1 MFKSKLY
8 WKVLANFGLLL
19 LILTAMTLLTLNILS
34 QIEGNFSLALG
45 DTKTLE
51 HIERVRRVLSDVPQ
65 AALDYA
71 FTGSKNAQMTYER
84 GLEEFNEALAVLQK
98 DLTDSISI
106 RSIKQVGENYRL
118 WLQNVG
124 NRLIILRDNNVSGK
138 EFETQ
143 LRSIVELEAQIQYIA
158 SARGFLREI
167 YQRKLSSQPLAIGRA
182 ASMSKDLGVFFSL
195 VNILL
200 ALFAVTLGI
209 VLTRSITKPVRLLKD
224 GTKNIMEGKF
234 EPITLNRSD
243 ELGELA
249 VAFNKMSVMLGNNYT
264 RLKAYSELVTTLNSL
279 ESIREVEYQSL
290 QLLCKNT
297 HSSVGA
303 LYLLSSETN
312 SLELAAGYG
321 LKGNGERVRQFQI
334 GEGIPGQCA
343 KEQRILEVNNISLAT
358 DFSVDTGLVDVPPKS
373 ILAVPIVF
381 QDKVLGVMVL
391 GSMDSYGEAER
402 EIINNSVPQ
411 LGVAIT
417 NAMNDEATRKLS
429 IEIAKRN
436 EELNHKNEELEKA
449 YRVKSDFLSSMSHEL
464 RTPLNSII
472 GFSSILLAPNSP
484 EPLTKDQKMAI
495 EKVLKNGRHL
505 LQLIND
511 ILDLSKLEAG
521 RMTLSVE
528 TDDVSSVLSNCVLT
542 VEPLLKS
549 KGLNLVEDVQP
560 DLPKLSTDIVK
571 IRQIIVN
578 LLSNAVKFTEK
589 GDITVKAWQAGNMVS
604 ISVKDSGIGIEKKNF
619 ELIFEEF
626 QQIDSSNTRKY
637 KGTGLGL
644 PIARRLARML
654 GGDLTVDSEYGKGST
669 FTLTIPPVISEKKTA
684 EEKKEAPKPA
694 PVPVSQFVPPPPTDG
709 TGKGVQ
715 ILCIDDDPDVIEI
728 LRKYLIPEGYSVAG
742 ALSGDEG
749 LVAAARLKPALIT
762 LDIMM
767 PKKDGWQVLRE
778 LKQNPGTRDIPVV
791 MHSIVDNKPL
801 AMSLGAVDLLAKP
814 TDPNRLLSVVK
825 QFCKSNDQYILVV
838 DDNEDFALAVKN
850 LMKADGL
857 EIKIATGGKK
867 ALEILKESKPAL
879 ILLDLLMPD
888 MDGFEVVKQ
897 LQANDAWKKIPV
909 VILTGKELSPHEL
922 AKLNN
927 QVTNYM
933 KKDDL
938 SQVELT
944 RTVKRIL
951 NLN

>member
-8 WKVLANFGLLL
+8 WKVFANFALLL
-19 LILTAMTLLTLNILS
+19 IILTAMTMLTLNILS
-34 QIEGNFSLALG
+34 QIQKNYTLALS
-45 DTKTLE
+45 DTKALASL
-51 HIERVRRVLSDVPQ
+51 ERVRSFLNDVPS
-65 AALDYA
+65 AATEYT
-71 FTGSKNAQMTYER
+71 FTGSKNAKVTYEN
-84 GLEEFNEALAVLQK
+84 GWKEFDLALSVLQK
-98 DLTDSISI
+98 DLVDSM
-106 RSIKQVGENYRL
+106 SIKTLSQVKGNYL
-118 WLQNVG
+118 MWLQNVG
-124 NRLIILRDNNVSGK
+124 DKMVLLRDRELSGK
-138 EFETQ
+138 EFESQ
-143 LRSIVELEAQIQYIA
+143 LRDLVALESQIQYMA
-158 SARGFLREI
+158 NARSLLREI
-167 YQRKLSSQPLAIGRA
+167 YQRRIALQPQAIERASGMSSE
-182 ASMSKDLGVFFSL
+182 LGVFIGFI
-195 VNILL
+195 NILL
-200 ALFAVTLGI
+200 ALFAVALGV
-209 VLTRSITKPVRLLKD
+209 VLTRSITKPVRLLKE
-224 GTKNIMEGKF
+224 GTQHIMEGKF
-234 EPITLNRSD
+234 DVISLNRTD

-249 VAFNKMSVMLGNNYT
+249 TAFNQMSTMLGNNYT
-264 RLKAYSELVTTLNSL
+264 KLRAYSELVTTLNSL
-279 ESIREVEYQSL
+279 ESIHEVESRSL
-290 QLLCKNT
+290 ELLCKNL
-297 HSSVGA
+297 HASVGA
-303 LYLLSSETN
+303 LYLLNNEIAQ
-312 SLELAAGYG
+312 LELVAGYG
-321 LKGNGERVRQFQI
+321 LKRNGELVKTVRF

-343 KEQRILEVNNISLAT
+343 KEQRILEVNEIPAT
-358 DFSVDTGLVDVPPKS
+358 SDFMIDTGLVEVAPRS
-373 ILAVPIVF
+373 IIAVPIIF
-381 QDKVLGVMVL
+381 QDKVLGVLVL
-391 GSMDSYGEAER
+391 GSTTSFVEAEMD
-402 EIINNSVPQ
+402 IINNSVPQ

-417 NAMNDEATRKLS
+417 NALNDEATRKLS
-429 IEIAKRN
+429 MEIAKRN
-436 EELNHKNEELEKA
+436 EELNSKNAELENA

-521 RMTLSVE
+521 RMSLSIE
-528 TDDVSSVLSNCVLT
+528 SDDIPSVISNCVLT
-542 VEPLLKS
+542 VEPLMKS
-549 KGLNLVEDVQP
+549 KNLNLVQDIAP
-560 DLPKLSTDIVK
+560 DLPRLSTDIVK

-578 LLSNAVKFTEK
+578 LLSNATKFTEK
-589 GDITVKAWQAGNMVS
+589 GDVTVRAWQTGEMVS
-604 ISVKDSGIGIEKKNF
+604 MSVKDSGIGIEKKNF
-619 ELIFEEF
+619 DLIFQEF

-669 FTLTIPPVISEKKTA
+669 FTLTIPPVVSEKKA
-684 EEKKEAPKPA
+684 PEEKKETPKPA
-694 PVPVSQFVPPPPTDG
+694 PVPVSQFVPPVAAAGST
-709 TGKGVQ
+709 KGVQ

-728 LRKYLIPEGYSVAG
+728 LRKYLVPEGYSVAG

-749 LVAAARLKPALIT
+749 LVAASRLKPALIT

-778 LKQNPGTRDIPVV
+778 LKANAATRDIPVV

-814 TDPNRLLSVVK
+814 TDPNRLLTLVK
-825 QFCKSNDQYILVV
+825 QFVKSTDQYILVV

-850 LMKADGL
+850 LMKHDGL
-857 EIKIATGGKK
+857 TIKVANGGKK

-888 MDGFEVVKQ
+888 MDGFEVVRQ
-897 LQANDAWKKIPV
+897 LQANEAWKRIPV
-909 VILTGKELSPHEL
+909 IILSGKELSPDEL
-922 AKLNN
+922 SKLNN
-927 QVTNYM
+927 QVTDYM

>member
-8 WKVLANFGLLL
+8 WKVFANFALLL
-19 LILTAMTLLTLNILS
+19 VILTAMTMLTLNILS
-34 QIEGNFSLALG
+34 QIQKNYSLALS
-45 DTKTLE
+45 DTKALGSL
-51 HIERVRRVLSDVPQ
+51 ERVRTFLNDVP
-65 AALDYA
+65 AAATEYA
-71 FTGSKNAQMTYER
+71 FTGSKSAKITYEN
-84 GLEEFNEALAVLQK
+84 GWKEFDLALSVLQK
-98 DLTDSISI
+98 DLNDSMSV
-106 RSIKQVGENYRL
+106 KALNQVKANYLL

-124 NRLIILRDNNVSGK
+124 DKMVLLRDQNISGK
-138 EFETQ
+138 EFEGQ
-143 LRSIVELEAQIQYIA
+143 LRDLVALESQIQYM
-158 SARGFLREI
+158 SNARSLLRDI
-167 YQRKLSSQPLAIGRA
+167 YQRKLALQPQAIERA
-182 ASMSKDLGVFFSL
+182 SGMSGELGVFIGFI
-195 VNILL
+195 NILL
-200 ALFAVTLGI
+200 ALFAVALGI
-209 VLTRSITKPVRLLKD
+209 VLTRSITKPVRLLKE
-224 GTKNIMEGKF
+224 GTQHIMEGKF
-234 EPITLNRSD
+234 DVISLNRTD

-249 VAFNKMSVMLGNNYT
+249 TAFNKMSTMLGNNYT
-264 RLKAYSELVTTLNSL
+264 KLKAYSELVTTLNSL
-279 ESIREVEYQSL
+279 ESIDEVEYRSL
-290 QLLCKNT
+290 ELLCKNL
-297 HSSVGA
+297 HASVGA
-303 LYLLSSETN
+303 LYLLN
-312 SLELAAGYG
+312 NDLGQLELVAGYG
-321 LKGNGERVRQFQI
+321 LKQNGQQIKTVRV

-343 KEQRILEVNNISLAT
+343 KEQRILQVNDIPANSG
-358 DFSVDTGLVDVPPKS
+358 FSIDTGLVEITPKH
-373 ILAVPIVF
+373 IIAVPIIF
-381 QDKVLGVMVL
+381 QDKVLGVLVL
-391 GSMDSYGEAER
+391 GSTSSFVEAEMD
-402 EIINNSVPQ
+402 IVNNSVPQ

-417 NAMNDEATRKLS
+417 NALNDEATRKLS
-429 IEIAKRN
+429 MEIAKRN
-436 EELNHKNEELEKA
+436 EELNSKNAELENA

-511 ILDLSKLEAG
+511 ILDLSKMEAG
-521 RMTLSVE
+521 RMSLSIE
-528 TDDVSSVLSNCVLT
+528 SDDIPSVISNCVLT
-542 VEPLLKS
+542 VEPLMKS
-549 KGLNLVEDVQP
+549 KNLNLVQDIVP
-560 DLPKLSTDIVK
+560 DLPRLSTDIVK

-578 LLSNAVKFTEK
+578 LLSNATKFTEK
-589 GDITVKAWQAGNMVS
+589 GDITVKAWQSGDMVS

-619 ELIFEEF
+619 DLIFQEF

-669 FTLTIPPVISEKKTA
+669 FILTIPPVVSEKNAA
-684 EEKKEAPKPA
+684 EEKKETPKPA
-694 PVPVSQFVPPPPTDG
+694 PVPITQFVPPLPVG
-709 TGKGVQ
+709 ATGKGVQ

-749 LVAAARLKPALIT
+749 LAAASRLKPSLIT

-778 LKQNPGTRDIPVV
+778 LKSNAATKDIPVV

-814 TDPNRLLSVVK
+814 TDPNRLLSVVR
-825 QFCKSNDQYILVV
+825 QFIKSNDQYILVV

-850 LMKADGL
+850 LMKPDGL
-857 EIKIATGGKK
+857 NIKVANGGKK

-879 ILLDLLMPD
+879 ILLDLLMPE
-888 MDGFEVVKQ
+888 MDGFEVVRQ
-897 LQANDAWKKIPV
+897 LQANDAWKRIPV
-909 VILTGKELSPHEL
+909 IILSGKELTPEEL
-922 AKLNN
+922 SKLNN